1 MNSFVQDFKVAWN
14 KQNSGLSRLIIIN
27 VVVFVVLNVAMWTA
41 QIFDIAPLAH
51 FVHGL
56 FYIPAPIE
64 HFIMRP
70 WTIVTYF
77 FTHQSFFHIL
87 FNMLMLY
94 WFGMLSDEFLGSKR
108 TIAIYVYGG
117 LVGGVLYLLV
127 YNTIPFFYNNMPAVG
142 MIGASASVY
151 AIITGIATLLPE
163 YSIHLLLFGAV
174 RLKYVAAITIFLS
187 FIGSSGSNAGGNI
200 AHLGGALMGYIFIK
214 LFQRG
219 TDISV
224 PLNRLLWTVPDFW
237 HRITKPKSKIR
248 VSHKDASRNQ
258 RGSGTGSRAVPS
270 QEEIDRILDKISET
284 GYESLT
290 TEEKQTLF
298 KYSDKK

>member
-14 KQNSGLSRLIIIN
+14 KQNSGLSRLIIVN
-27 VVVFVVLNVAMWTA
+27 VAIFVVLNVAMWTA
-41 QIFDIAPLAH
+41 QIFDVAPLAH
-51 FVHGL
+51 FIYAL

-64 HFIMRP
+64 NFITRP
-70 WTIVTYF
+70 WTLITYF
-77 FTHQSFFHIL
+77 LAHQNFFHIL

-94 WFGMLSDEFLGSKR
+94 WFGMLSNEFMGSKR
-108 TIAIYVYGG
+108 TIAMYVYGG
-117 LVGGVLYLLV
+117 VVGGLLYLLV
-127 YNTIPFFYNNMPAVG
+127 YNTVPFFYNNMPAVG

-200 AHLGGALMGYIFIK
+200 AHLGGALMGYIFVK
-214 LFQRG
+214 LLQRG
-219 TDISV
+219 TDTSV
-224 PLNRLLWTVPDFW
+224 PLDRLLWMILNSW

-248 VSHKDASRNQ
+248 VTHKDDLRNQ
-258 RGSGTGSRAVPS
+258 RGGGSGYRAMPS
-270 QEEIDRILDKISET
+270 QDEIDRILDKISES

-298 KYSDKK
+298 KYSEKK

>member
-41 QIFDIAPLAH
+41 QIFDVAPLAH
-51 FVHGL
+51 FVHAL

-64 HFIMRP
+64 YFIMRP
-70 WTIVTYF
+70 WTIITYF

-108 TIAIYVYGG
+108 TIAMYVYGG

-127 YNTIPFFYNNMPAVG
+127 YNTVPFFYNNMPAVG

-214 LFQRG
+214 LLQRG

-224 PLNRLLWTVPDFW
+224 PLNRLLWVIPNFW
-237 HRITKPKSKIR
+237 HRMTKPKSKIR
-248 VSHKDASRNQ
+248 VSHKDASRSQ

>member
-14 KQNSGLSRLIIIN
+14 KQNSGLSRLIIVN
-27 VVVFVVLNVAMWTA
+27 VVIFVVLNIAMWAA
-41 QIFDIAPLAH
+41 QIFDVAPLAH
-51 FVHGL
+51 FIHAL

-64 HFIMRP
+64 GFIMRP
-70 WTIVTYF
+70 WTLITYF

-94 WFGMLSDEFLGSKR
+94 WFGMLADEFLGSKR
-108 TIAIYVYGG
+108 TIAMYVYGG
-117 LVGGVLYLLV
+117 LVGGILYLLV
-127 YNTIPFFYNNMPAVG
+127 YNTVPFFYNNMPAVG

-214 LFQRG
+214 LLQRG

-224 PLNRLLWTVPDFW
+224 PLNRLLWIIPNFW

-248 VSHKDASRNQ
+248 VSHKDASRSQ